1 MFRLFF
7 IVFWGPS
14 RNETKDVQESPGSMT
29 APMMILA
36 VLSILVGYVNT
47 PWFGTYLGDWLSK
60 GNQYLGHVHIEGP
73 IWIPIAATLAFLIGS
88 GTAWLIYGKRKSIS
102 VETEVPG
109 PLYQILANKFYIDEF
124 YEYTI
129 LRLVKGFGMILSWV
143 EKYILQGIVSS
154 VAYLINFGATKGA
167 NAHNGQMQIYGTIA
181 LIGLAAV
188 LVIFAW
194 TGGYIR

>member
-47 PWFGTYLGDWLSK
+47 PWFGTFLGDWLAE
-60 GNQYLGHVHIEGP
+60 GNQYLGDVHIEGP
-73 IWIPIAATLAFLIGS
+73 IWIPIAATLAFFFFFC
-88 GTAWLIYGKRKSIS
+88 TAWLIYGKRKSIS

-167 NAHNGQMQIYGTIA
+167 NAHNGQMHNY
-181 LIGLAAV
+181 
-188 LVIFAW
+188 LVVCFLYISINIIFFVK
-194 TGGYIR
+194 YMNLLH

>member
-1 MFRLFF
+1 M
-7 IVFWGPS
+7 
-14 RNETKDVQESPGSMT
+14 
-29 APMMILA
+29 
-36 VLSILVGYVNT
+36 
-47 PWFGTYLGDWLSK
+47 
-60 GNQYLGHVHIEGP
+60 
-73 IWIPIAATLAFLIGS
+73 
-88 GTAWLIYGKRKSIS
+88 
-102 VETEVPG
+102 ETEVPG

-154 VAYLINFGATKGA
+154 VAYMINFGATKGA

>member
-1 MFRLFF
+1 MDSYCGYTCLFNWKRHRL
-7 IVFWGPS
+7 V
-14 RNETKDVQESPGSMT
+14 
-29 APMMILA
+29 
-36 VLSILVGYVNT
+36 
-47 PWFGTYLGDWLSK
+47 
-60 GNQYLGHVHIEGP
+60 
-73 IWIPIAATLAFLIGS
+73 
-88 GTAWLIYGKRKSIS
+88 IYGKRKSIS

-154 VAYLINFGATKGA
+154 VAYLINFGATKSS